1 MNMQRFGL
9 AALAAGVVLLSALS
23 ACSSKSTTTSS
34 PSPTPTS
41 TAAAT
46 SPSPS
51 ASPSATPSPPAT
63 ASASATAS
71 ATAGAAPVKVVQT
84 TIVTVSGKPENV
96 LTDTRGF
103 TLYYHSTDTPT
114 SVCSGTCAAAWPPV
128 LLPSGTPGSSLSLP
142 GTLGVETNA
151 NGRQVTYNGHPLYGW
166 TRDTSAGQATG
177 EGINSFHVVTVTI
190 AGM

>member
-9 AALAAGVVLLSALS
+9 VALAATMVLS
-23 ACSSKSTTTSS
+23 ACSSKSTTTAS
-34 PSPTPTS
+34 PSPTPTP

-51 ASPSATPSPPAT
+51 ASPSAPASPT
-63 ASASATAS
+63 ASASATA
-71 ATAGAAPVKVVQT
+71 TAGAAPVV
-84 TIVTVSGKPENV
+84 IVHTGIATVSGKSENV
-96 LTDTRGF
+96 LTNAQGF
-103 TLYYHSTDTPT
+103 TLYYHTTDTPT
-114 SVCSGTCAAAWPPV
+114 SVCSGACAAAWPPL

-142 GTLGVETNA
+142 GTLGVETNV

-166 TRDTSAGQATG
+166 KSDTSAGQATG
-177 EGINSFHVVTVTI
+177 EGINSFHVATPTI

>member
-9 AALAAGVVLLSALS
+9 VALAAGVVLLSALS

-34 PSPTPTS
+34 PSPTPTP

-46 SPSPS
+46 SPTSS
-51 ASPSATPSPPAT
+51 ASSSALPSATAT
-63 ASASATAS
+63 ASATAS
-71 ATAGAAPVKVVQT
+71 ATAGAAPVVVVHT
-84 TIVTVSGKPENV
+84 SVVTVAGKSENV
-96 LTDTRGF
+96 LTNAQGF
-103 TLYYHSTDTPT
+103 TLYYHTTDTPT
-114 SVCSGTCAAAWPPV
+114 SVCSGACAAAWPPV

>member
-9 AALAAGVVLLSALS
+9 VALAGAMVLLS
-23 ACSSKSTTTSS
+23 ACSSKSTTS
-34 PSPTPTS
+34 SPTPTP

-46 SPSPS
+46 SPSSGASSSAPPS
-51 ASPSATPSPPAT
+51 SAATAT

-71 ATAGAAPVKVVQT
+71 ATAGAAPVVVVHT
-84 TIVTVSGKPENV
+84 SAVTVAGKSENV
-96 LTDTRGF
+96 LTNAQGF
-103 TLYYHSTDTPT
+103 TLYYHTTDTPT
-114 SVCSGTCAAAWPPV
+114 SVCSGACATAWPPV

-151 NGRQVTYNGHPLYGW
+151 NGRQVTYNGHPLYRW
-166 TRDTSAGQATG
+166 TRDTSAGQTTG
-177 EGINSFHVVTVTI
+177 EGINDFHVVTVTI

>member
-9 AALAAGVVLLSALS
+9 VALAATMVLS
-23 ACSSKSTTTSS
+23 ACSSKSTTTAS
-34 PSPTPTS
+34 PSPTPTP

-51 ASPSATPSPPAT
+51 ASPSAPASPT
-63 ASASATAS
+63 ASATAT
-71 ATAGAAPVKVVQT
+71 ATAGAAPVVSVHT
-84 TIVTVSGKPENV
+84 GVATVSGKSENV
-96 LTDTRGF
+96 LTNAQGF
-103 TLYYHSTDTPT
+103 TLYYHTTDTPT
-114 SVCSGTCAAAWPPV
+114 SVCSGACAAAWPPL

-142 GTLGVETNA
+142 GTLGVETNV

-166 TRDTSAGQATG
+166 KNDTSAGQATG
-177 EGINSFHVVTVTI
+177 EGINNFHVVTPSI

>member
-9 AALAAGVVLLSALS
+9 VALAGAMALLT
-23 ACSSKSTTTSS
+23 ACSSKSTTTTS
-34 PSPTPTS
+34 PSPTPTP

-51 ASPSATPSPPAT
+51 VSPSAVPSSAAT
-63 ASASATAS
+63 VSASATAS
-71 ATAGAAPVKVVQT
+71 ATAGAPVVVVHT
-84 TIVTVSGKPENV
+84 SVVTVAGKSENV
-96 LTDTRGF
+96 LTNAQGF
-103 TLYYHSTDTPT
+103 TLYYHTTDTPT
-114 SVCSGTCAAAWPPV
+114 SVCSGACATAWPPV

-166 TRDTSAGQATG
+166 KSDTSPGQATG

>member
-9 AALAAGVVLLSALS
+9 VALAATMVLS
-23 ACSSKSTTTSS
+23 ACSSKSTTTAS
-34 PSPTPTS
+34 PSPTPTP

-51 ASPSATPSPPAT
+51 AAPSAPASST
-63 ASASATAS
+63 ATASATAS
-71 ATAGAAPVKVVQT
+71 AGAAPVV
-84 TIVTVSGKPENV
+84 IVHTGIATVSGKSENV
-96 LTDTRGF
+96 LTNAQGF
-103 TLYYHSTDTPT
+103 TLYYHTTDTPT
-114 SVCSGTCAAAWPPV
+114 SVCSGACAAAWPPL

-142 GTLGVETNA
+142 GTLGVETNV

-166 TRDTSAGQATG
+166 KNDTSAGQATG
-177 EGINSFHVVTVTI
+177 EGVNNFHVVTPSI

>member
-1 MNMQRFGL
+1 MNMQRVGL
-9 AALAAGVVLLSALS
+9 VALAGAMVLLS
-23 ACSSKSTTTSS
+23 ACSSKSTTTT
-34 PSPTPTS
+34 SPTPTPTP

-46 SPSPS
+46 SPSSS
-51 ASPSATPSPPAT
+51 ASSSALPTSAATAT
-63 ASASATAS
+63 ASATASAS
-71 ATAGAAPVKVVQT
+71 ATAGAAPVVVVHT
-84 TIVTVSGKPENV
+84 SVVTVAGKSENV
-96 LTDTRGF
+96 LTNAQGF
-103 TLYYHSTDTPT
+103 TLYYHTTDTPT
-114 SVCSGTCAAAWPPV
+114 SVCSGACATAWPPV

-166 TRDTSAGQATG
+166 KSDTSPGQATG